1 MALLIDLVADPALVD
16 YLTAANDG
24 KEGRYQEVIQYLQA
38 RFDQP
43 RELHSLYCR
52 KLADIQPIKGTAAD
66 LSQAADAVFAAVEGI
81 RRSGQANIDYLATS
95 LVASILPKQHRQ
107 EWETKTEEDPLVP
120 NIDQWITFIRKKA
133 SHAGKGNISTPT
145 PVSSRPTKDY
155 KKEKAYNTKSEGN
168 VYVATSQP
176 TPEAESYSSR
186 SKTPSKKAAT
196 NSCKVQCN
204 MCSLMHY
211 AFQCSKFQDMT
222 VQQRKTHV
230 QSSSLCAN
238 CLRPGHTLQECQCS
252 YRCRICKKQHNTLL
266 HTDSTPTN
274 GTVHTVTQSS
284 PRPLS
289 TEQRKEK
296 LLMTSQV
303 VLTGP
308 TGKQMVVR
316 ALLDTGAEVSIISN
330 KIMRNLQL
338 RK

>member
-1 MALLIDLVADPALVD
+1 M
-16 YLTAANDG
+16 
-24 KEGRYQEVIQYLQA
+24 
-38 RFDQP
+38 
-43 RELHSLYCR
+43 
-52 KLADIQPIKGTAAD
+52 
-66 LSQAADAVFAAVEGI
+66 
-81 RRSGQANIDYLATS
+81 
-95 LVASILPKQHRQ
+95 
-107 EWETKTEEDPLVP
+107 P

-266 HTDSTPTN
+266 HTDSTLTN

-338 RK
+338 RKQDEWMTLQGIESPESSTARPTAMVTVSSVHNKEWSQAVKVTVLPKVSTQLPKEHLQFIKDMPHLQDLSLADPYFHEPDIILDVDFTDNVTLPEKIVGPPGTPSA